1 MFVSVFLCLRLYV
14 SEILREHAHNKK
26 PFPEQVVT
34 TAVFNAG
41 IMACARAGEL
51 EEGMCLL
58 REMWGRDVPRDV
70 QTYNTAIALCKQVG
84 EWTRAVSGCV
94 LVCTVPVITSK
105 RCGLCFFFSCAH
117 EVF

>member
-1 MFVSVFLCLRLYV
+1 DICNVSSLSNSATATIAAYGRVGRFEDAMNLLNDLLDM
-14 SEILREHAHNKK
+14 EDPDHT
-26 PFPEQVVT
+26 QVVT

-94 LVCTVPVITSK
+94 
-105 RCGLCFFFSCAH
+105 
-117 EVF
+117 